1 MSEKQYAER
10 DAMALEKAGGWYS
23 LHVSAMTTEGLHSKS
38 DIAAELAWRDVQIME
53 LKGELLDLK
62 IGFRKCEF
70 CGCRSN
76 AKSRACCEKGR
87 EADKL
92 SAAPAAQPERWRP
105 EACPITGLPF
115 FMWIEHHE
123 TDQLVPTYGGP
134 YDSYTIPVKQQ
145 DGSYCRERY
154 DHDSGGW
161 VTDEIDDVGVQIV
174 SDQLYVS
181 EHDPAAAPAAQPEP
195 VAWCHL
201 APSGKIAYFDG
212 KPMVMPGSVGSEHHE
227 TPLYAGIKEQP

>member
-92 SAAPAAQPERWRP
+92 SSAPAAQPEDGELETRHQMLKSWLV
-105 EACPITGLPF
+105 EADASNERLKKHLHRALEIAYTWQPVYATKMDLDTLAHAATDSGF
-115 FMWIEHHE
+115 EHH
-123 TDQLVPTYGGP
+123 
-134 YDSYTIPVKQQ
+134 
-145 DGSYCRERY
+145 
-154 DHDSGGW
+154 
-161 VTDEIDDVGVQIV
+161 
-174 SDQLYVS
+174 
-181 EHDPAAAPAAQPEP
+181 
-195 VAWCHL
+195 
-201 APSGKIAYFDG
+201 
-212 KPMVMPGSVGSEHHE
+212 
-227 TPLYAGIKEQP
+227 GIKEQP